1 MRQATKTNSPATTT
15 ATIVV
20 PRRPDKSPLEP
31 DLLVIKVSWFAPPC
45 TAIQLPSA
53 VPTVHRACIPAR
65 PRKTFKPDPT
75 TTNVMGV
82 AYSKNTAP
90 NTVGITAHKRQRLAT
105 TSHLGLLGLRIS
117 PMPAVD
123 ANTSVAMLRRFISA
137 VGRMSRET
145 KRPMLTANASAP
157 PPTIIDCSKYVMNL
171 VNATP
176 SNLFTVVEP
185 SRPDRPPPKIWEG
198 LLRSS
203 RIGMNNRMQCHTT
216 AHTEYTQCSGRF
228 ETLLRPRSTHNLVHA
243 DSRWRNSL
251 QSSSPGTMNS
261 NSRHRDYG
269 RPTQSHPLP
278 SNKDGRTHKS
288 QAHQTVRG

>member
-1 MRQATKTNSPATTT
+1 M
-15 ATIVV
+15 IVV

-31 DLLVIKVSWFAPPC
+31 DLLVIKVSWFAPLC
-45 TAIQLPSA
+45 TAIQFAFGRCNDLPRRRPGALAPPA

-75 TTNVMGV
+75 TTNVMG
-82 AYSKNTAP
+82 APYSKNTAP

-123 ANTSVAMLRRFISA
+123 ANKSVAMLRRFIPA
-137 VGRMSRET
+137 VGRMSREM

-171 VNATP
+171 VSATP
-176 SNLFTVVEP
+176 SDLFTVVEP
-185 SRPDRPPPKIWEG
+185 SRPDTPPPKIWEG

-203 RIGMNNRMQCHTT
+203 
-216 AHTEYTQCSGRF
+216 AS
-228 ETLLRPRSTHNLVHA
+228 V
-243 DSRWRNSL
+243 
-251 QSSSPGTMNS
+251 
-261 NSRHRDYG
+261 
-269 RPTQSHPLP
+269 
-278 SNKDGRTHKS
+278 
-288 QAHQTVRG
+288 